1 VRWTL
6 ALGVLIGALVL
17 GVGPAAHA
25 HPLGNFTVNR
35 YAEIAVG
42 PEDVTVRYVLD
53 LAEVPSFQELQSIDP
68 DGDGPVGEEL
78 QRWADRTAAEV
89 ARNLVLR
96 VGGRPALLRVGSA
109 AAALS
114 PGQGGL
120 SLLRLEVTMS
130 SGLRGRTGLLTF
142 EDRNDPG
149 RLGWREITA
158 RGTDGIVLVGA
169 TVPAVSVSE
178 GLRSYPDD
186 LVSSPLAITV
196 MQARF
201 RPGTGGATA
210 AEPPTPAGGS
220 TRSPVVGGSF
230 VRLLDRRGVLLMAL
244 GVLAALALGAWHALL
259 PGHGKTLMAAAMV
272 GSGARTR
279 QAVTAGVSV
288 AAMHTVSVIGL
299 GVLILM
305 LEEAF
310 RPEAVY
316 PWLRFASGIVAV
328 AIGLHLVRR
337 RWRSWRGRAR
347 EGFPTAHAHGSDR
360 GHPPHPHVHEVPAE
374 GLLSRRGIAALAFAG
389 GVLPSPSAL
398 LVLLASIQRS
408 RAAYGLGLI
417 VAFSLGLAVSL
428 VLVGLGLM
436 RAGRIAD
443 RGRWARLGRVVPL
456 GSAAAIV
463 AIGLVVASGGIASL
477 SS

>member
-1 VRWTL
+1 MRRTI

-35 YAEIAVG
+35 YAEIVVG
-42 PEDVTVRYVLD
+42 PETVTVRYVVD
-53 LAEVPSFQELQSIDP
+53 LAEIPSFQELQRIG
-68 DGDGPVGEEL
+68 DGDGAL

-89 ARNLVLR
+89 ASDVILRIGERRALV
-96 VGGRPALLRVGSA
+96 RVGSA
-109 AAALS
+109 TAALS

-120 SLLRLEVTMS
+120 SLLRLEVAMS
-130 SGLRGRTGLLTF
+130 AALHRRTGLLTF

-149 RLGWREITA
+149 RMGWREITA
-158 RGTDGIVLVGA
+158 RGTDGVALVGA
-169 TVPAVSVSE
+169 TVPAVSVTD
-178 GLRSYPDD
+178 GLRSYPDG
-186 LVSSPLAITV
+186 LLSSPLAETG

-201 RPGTGGATA
+201 RPGSTS
-210 AEPPTPAGGS
+210 GS
-220 TRSPVVGGSF
+220 TGSEPATSVVGASTRVLADGGSF
-230 VRLLDRRGVLLMAL
+230 ARLLDRRGALLMLL

-299 GVLILM
+299 GVLILA
-305 LEEAF
+305 LEQAF

-316 PWLRFASGIVAV
+316 PWLQLASGVVAV
-328 AIGLHLVRR
+328 AIGLHLVRS
-337 RWRSWRGRAR
+337 RWRSSRRWSEAS
-347 EGFPTAHAHGSDR
+347 PTGHVHAAGED
-360 GHPPHPHVHEVPAE
+360 HPHLHGHEIPSE

-398 LVLLASIQRS
+398 IVLLASIQRG
-408 RAAYGLGLI
+408 RAVYGLGL
-417 VAFSLGLAVSL
+417 VLAFSVGLAASL
-428 VLVGLGLM
+428 VLVGVGLM

-443 RGRWARLGRVVPL
+443 RRRWGRLGLVAPL

-463 AIGLVVASGGIASL
+463 AIGVVVASGGLASL
-477 SS
+477 